1 MFGAELVV
9 RETGGQSTDQP
20 YNYRDS
26 ARMWDTVTQSLGLIA
41 YAVITIEAD
50 KHGNG
55 AHQETVAPSDL
66 RQYAKLANASQIL
79 YAPLIFVTKLS
90 IFLLYLRVF
99 ASAQRGMTYLSIH
112 LLIWFNLAFYLA
124 NFFLKIFQCIPRAKI
139 WDSNT
144 SGHCIN
150 INIPILVTAAI
161 NVVSDLLML
170 CLPIICVWRLQMSIR
185 RKLGISAI
193 FAAGIFG
200 CFASIMRLEV
210 SVRDRNT
217 RDPTYDWY
225 TEITCGILASCL
237 PALPTFFRHFF
248 GKARTMLS
256 RSRTR
261 GSSNRSQD
269 RSLEKATELY
279 TLTYPRGQ
287 KHHVITGNRLIDQ
300 DREPDDDRTQIF
312 SGPSYAVT
320 EARVE
325 GRTPLT
331 QGAYHGNDTELNGE
345 DGGGH
350 CGRPTRGTQKHWRNF
365 ACLDNFS
372 QQPPR
377 RQPVVSPITTVA
389 MAQERSGIAV
399 GLNKGHKTTP
409 LNTPKTRISRSK
421 GKASRR
427 TAFVR
432 DIAREVVGLAPYER
446 RVIELLRNAQDKRA
460 RKLAKKRLGTFT
472 RGKRKVEDMQR
483 VIAESRRVGA
493 H

>member
-1 MFGAELVV
+1 MFGAELVG

-20 YNYRDS
+20 YSYRDS
-26 ARMWDTVTQSLGLIA
+26 ARTWDTVTQSVLKAPGWEDS

-99 ASAQRGMTYLSIH
+99 ASARRGMTYLSIH

-217 RDPTYDWY
+217 KDPTYDWY

-287 KHHVITGNRLIDQ
+287 KHHIITDNRLIDQ
-300 DREPDDDRTQIF
+300 DRELDDDRTQIF

-325 GRTPLT
+325 GRTPLG
-331 QGAYHGNDTELNGE
+331 QRAYHGDDTVLNGE
-345 DGGGH
+345 DGSGH
-350 CGRPTRGTQKHWRNF
+350 CRGILKVVEVDVESGPGHPTVKCR
-365 ACLDNFS
+365 CDNW
-372 QQPPR
+372 
-377 RQPVVSPITTVA
+377 
-389 MAQERSGIAV
+389 
-399 GLNKGHKTTP
+399 
-409 LNTPKTRISRSK
+409 
-421 GKASRR
+421 
-427 TAFVR
+427 
-432 DIAREVVGLAPYER
+432 
-446 RVIELLRNAQDKRA
+446 
-460 RKLAKKRLGTFT
+460 
-472 RGKRKVEDMQR
+472 
-483 VIAESRRVGA
+483 
-493 H
+493 